1 MSYDVM
7 LEARNALIND
17 SAVTAL
23 VSPTNIRV
31 GWSEGQIS
39 MPAIIISTVGE
50 TDIGYLGF
58 GTAPE
63 GSRMHRIE
71 ATLQFDIL
79 SKSSVKETL
88 QIDDAMTE
96 ALLENG
102 FSKTSETDMW
112 DGYLKAHR
120 RIVRFRKTY
129 IKEI

>member
-1 MSYDVM
+1 MSYNVV
-7 LEARNALIND
+7 LEARNVLVND
-17 SAVTAL
+17 ADVTSL

-39 MPAIIISTVGE
+39 MPAIIISIVGE
-50 TDIGYLGF
+50 TDTGYLGF

-63 GSRMHRIE
+63 GSRIHRVV

-102 FSKTSETDMW
+102 YSKITETDMW
-112 DGYLKAHR
+112 DNYLKAHR

-129 IKEI
+129 IKEM